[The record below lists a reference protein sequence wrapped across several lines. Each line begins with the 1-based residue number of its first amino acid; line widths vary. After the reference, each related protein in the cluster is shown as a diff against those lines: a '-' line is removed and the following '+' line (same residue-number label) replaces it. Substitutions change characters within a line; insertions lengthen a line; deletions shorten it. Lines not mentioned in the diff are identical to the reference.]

1 MYDWLRRPLPN
12 LCNSVGGS
20 KVSGRM
26 TAYCIILILMIIY
39 MNDCMYV
46 YMYVCMYVCQ
56 VRCYESRNK
65 NLFCM
70 FENVMVSI
78 RIFQNISILH

>member
-39 MNDCMYV
+39 MNIYI
-46 YMYVCMYVCQ
+46 CMYVCQ

-65 NLFCM
+65 NIFCM
-70 FENVMVSI
+70 FENVMVSVS
-78 RIFQNISILH
+78 IFQNISILH